1 MEFLPSVFYPKG
13 KNTLVERIHCYNF
26 SMVIFMIIRETD
38 SLFSVSFLQ
47 AVAIYG
53 VTEGIKDPSIF
64 NVPAVCK
71 SKERTVHVS
80 HVLMD

>member
-1 MEFLPSVFYPKG
+1 
-13 KNTLVERIHCYNF
+13 
-26 SMVIFMIIRETD
+26 MIIRETD
-38 SLFSVSFLQ
+38 SLFSESFLE

-71 SKERTVHVS
+71 SEEHTVHVS
-80 HVLMD
+80 HVLMG

>member
-1 MEFLPSVFYPKG
+1 MIVYVTEITSKYSTISFF
-13 KNTLVERIHCYNF
+13 RYNGDF
-26 SMVIFMIIRETD
+26 SMAIFVIIRKTY
-38 SLFSVSFLQ
+38 SLFSVSFIE

-71 SKERTVHVS
+71 SEEHTVHVS
-80 HVLMD
+80 HVLMG